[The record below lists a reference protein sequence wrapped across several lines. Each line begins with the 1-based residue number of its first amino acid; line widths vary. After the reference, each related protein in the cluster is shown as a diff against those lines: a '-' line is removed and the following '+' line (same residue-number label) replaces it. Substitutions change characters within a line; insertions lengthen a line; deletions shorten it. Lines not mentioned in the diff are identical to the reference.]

1 MKHKTRSI
9 LEEINSL
16 VPNKNRKEIIANR
29 ADHVINSA
37 INLITLI
44 KESYE
49 PEVAQDLERKLL
61 NAIKLQEAKKFK
73 NSLLRA
79 ENPQDETKGG

>member
-1 MKHKTRSI
+1 MKHRTRSI
-9 LEEINSL
+9 LEEINGL
-16 VPNKNRKEIIANR
+16 VPNKTRKDVIASR
-29 ADHVINSA
+29 ADHVISSA
-37 INLITLI
+37 INLISLI

-73 NSLLRA
+73 NSLYRA
-79 ENPQDETKGG
+79 ENLQDDSK